1 MTNWYCP
8 LPFKHAFVTSN
19 GISACCQ
26 TPQQP
31 VDLSQWTN
39 SKYLKDF
46 QEQILS
52 GQPPKECNGCVS
64 QEKIT
69 GKSLRT
75 DSLQDYDHQRFTD
88 SNIDF
93 VDYRANNICNFK
105 CRSCEPRF
113 SHGIAN
119 ETKNNLV
126 LQKFHE
132 VVNQKVVSVT
142 DTNIE
147 WIRQNLPQIKR
158 LMLTGGEPTLIPEI
172 RVMVERIV
180 YDKLDVHVMITTNS
194 SFENDFWCELTRLH
208 DNVHWTVSLDA
219 VGPAAEIIRHGT
231 NWPLVERNVRWLAT
245 NAASMNVNTV
255 ISSLNILHLK
265 PLLQFVKE
273 IQKES
278 IFPRGCH
285 GNQGIRHQFT
295 VILPPHRL
303 SAANLPNTLK
313 EHAISHITECLDM
326 DLDQEQTQTLQGVL
340 NQLHETKFDASM
352 WEHNET
358 FNNELDKIRGQNHL
372 DLYEKET
379 FINSKRRTYGNP
391 IKLGTAR
398 SV

>member
-1 MTNWYCP
+1 MTDWYCP
-8 LPFKHAFVTSN
+8 LPFKHAFVASN

-31 VDLSQWTN
+31 VDLSQWTD

-46 QEQILS
+46 QEKILS
-52 GQPPKECNGCVS
+52 GQPPKECQGCVK

-75 DSLQDYDHQRFTD
+75 DSLQDYNHQRFTD

-93 VDYRANNICNFK
+93 IDYRANNICNFK

-126 LQKFHE
+126 LQKFHA
-132 VVNQKVVSVT
+132 VIDQKIVSVT

-158 LMLTGGEPTLIPEI
+158 LMLTGGEPTIIPEI
-172 RVMVERIV
+172 RFMIERIV
-180 YDKLDVHVMITTNS
+180 YDKLDVHVMITTNG

-231 NWPLVERNVRWLAT
+231 EWPRIERNVRWLAT
-245 NAASMNVNTV
+245 NAASMNINTV

-273 IQKES
+273 IQTES
-278 IFPRGCH
+278 VFPRGRH
-285 GNQGIRHQFT
+285 GKNGLRHQGT
-295 VILPPHRL
+295 VILLPNL
-303 SAANLPNTLK
+303 LAASNLPPELNQL
-313 EHAISHITECLDM
+313 AISHVSECLTM
-326 DLDQEQTQTLQGVL
+326 DLYPEQEQMLQGL
-340 NQLHETKFDASM
+340 LTQLYKNKFDSRA
-352 WEHNET
+352 WNHNEI
-358 FNNELDKIRGQNHL
+358 FNNELDRIREQNHVV
-372 DLYEKET
+372 LYEKET
-379 FINSKRRTYGNP
+379 FINQ
-391 IKLGTAR
+391 
-398 SV
+398 

>member
-1 MTNWYCP
+1 MTDWYCP
-8 LPFKHAFVTSN
+8 LPFKHAFVASN

-31 VDLSQWTN
+31 VDLSQWAD

-46 QEQILS
+46 QEKILS
-52 GQPPKECNGCVS
+52 GQPPKECQGCVK

-75 DSLQDYDHQRFTD
+75 DSLQDYNHQRFTD

-93 VDYRANNICNFK
+93 IDYRANNICNFK

-126 LQKFHE
+126 LQKFHA
-132 VVNQKVVSVT
+132 VIDQKIVSVT

-158 LMLTGGEPTLIPEI
+158 LMLTGGEPTIIPEI
-172 RVMVERIV
+172 RFMIERIV
-180 YDKLDVHVMITTNS
+180 YDKLDVHVMITTNG

-231 NWPLVERNVRWLAT
+231 EWPRIERNVRWLAT
-245 NAASMNVNTV
+245 NAASMNINTV

-273 IQKES
+273 IQTES
-278 IFPRGCH
+278 VFPRGRH
-285 GNQGIRHQFT
+285 GKNGLRHQGT
-295 VILPPHRL
+295 VILLPNL
-303 SAANLPNTLK
+303 LAASNLPPELNQ
-313 EHAISHITECLDM
+313 HAISHVSECLTI
-326 DLDQEQTQTLQGVL
+326 DLDPEQKQMLQGL
-340 NQLHETKFDASM
+340 LTQLHKTKFDSQS
-352 WEHNET
+352 WHRNEI
-358 FNNELDKIRGQNHL
+358 FNNELDQIRGQNHVK
-372 DLYEKET
+372 LYEEKT
-379 FINSKRRTYGNP
+379 FINQ
-391 IKLGTAR
+391 
-398 SV
+398 

>member
-1 MTNWYCP
+1 MTDWYCP
-8 LPFKHAFVTSN
+8 LPFKHAFVASN

-31 VDLSQWTN
+31 VDLSQWAD

-46 QEQILS
+46 QEKILS
-52 GQPPKECNGCVS
+52 GQPPKECQGCVK

-75 DSLQDYDHQRFTD
+75 DSLQDYNHQRFTD

-93 VDYRANNICNFK
+93 IDYRANNICNFK

-119 ETKNNLV
+119 ETKNNSI
-126 LQKFHE
+126 LQKFHA
-132 VVNQKVVSVT
+132 VIDQKIVSVT

-158 LMLTGGEPTLIPEI
+158 LMLTGGEPTIIPEI
-172 RVMVERIV
+172 RFMIERIV
-180 YDKLDVHVMITTNS
+180 YDKLDVHVMITTNG

-231 NWPLVERNVRWLAT
+231 EWPRIERNVRWLAT
-245 NAASMNVNTV
+245 NAASMNINTV

-273 IQKES
+273 IQIES
-278 IFPRGCH
+278 VFPRGRH
-285 GNQGIRHQFT
+285 GKNGLRHQGT
-295 VILPPHRL
+295 VILLPNL
-303 SAANLPNTLK
+303 LAASNLPPELNQ
-313 EHAISHITECLDM
+313 HAISHVSECLTI
-326 DLDQEQTQTLQGVL
+326 DLDPEQKQMLQGL
-340 NQLHETKFDASM
+340 LTQLHKTKFDSQS
-352 WEHNET
+352 WHRNEI
-358 FNNELDKIRGQNHL
+358 FNNELDQIRGQNHVK
-372 DLYEKET
+372 LYEEKT
-379 FINSKRRTYGNP
+379 FINQ
-391 IKLGTAR
+391 
-398 SV
+398 

>member
-1 MTNWYCP
+1 MTTWYCP
-8 LPFKHAFVTSN
+8 LPFKHAFVASN

-31 VDLSQWTN
+31 VDLNQWAD

-46 QEQILS
+46 QEKILS
-52 GQPPKECNGCVS
+52 GQPPKECQGCVK

-75 DSLQDYDHQRFTD
+75 DSLQDYNHQRFTD

-93 VDYRANNICNFK
+93 IDYRANNICNFK

-126 LQKFHE
+126 LQKFHA
-132 VVNQKVVSVT
+132 VIDQKIVSVT

-158 LMLTGGEPTLIPEI
+158 LMLTGGEPTIIPEI
-172 RVMVERIV
+172 RFMIERIV
-180 YDKLDVHVMITTNS
+180 YDKLDVHLMITTNG

-231 NWPLVERNVRWLAT
+231 EWPKIERNVRWLAT
-245 NAASMNVNTV
+245 NAASMNINTV

-273 IQKES
+273 IQTES
-278 IFPRGCH
+278 VFPRGRH
-285 GNQGIRHQFT
+285 GKNGLRHQST
-295 VILPPHRL
+295 VILLPNL
-303 SAANLPNTLK
+303 LAACNLPPEVK
-313 EHAISHITECLDM
+313 QHAISHVSECLTM
-326 DLDQEQTQTLQGVL
+326 DLDPEQTQMLQGL
-340 NQLHETKFDASM
+340 LTQLYKTKFDSQS
-352 WEHNET
+352 WHRNEI
-358 FNNELDKIRGQNHL
+358 FNNELDQIREQNHVN
-372 DLYEKET
+372 LYEKET
-379 FINSKRRTYGNP
+379 FINQ
-391 IKLGTAR
+391 
-398 SV
+398 